1 MGEDE
6 EGTAAAPR
14 SAHGCD
20 SRHPRPEAADLVTR
34 LSRRRVPR
42 PHSPRRGVRIQGPD
56 DPARSGSV
64 QDRLRAGGFRCG
76 RRGLERLGWIQDGSV
91 RRNEVQRANP
101 DGGGR
106 NRVAALGQR
115 ADRQPHELGSGQ
127 AAAHRPHRGTGAH
140 HGHPQRGQGT
150 GDPEPCGIARAG
162 QGCRL
167 RGVERKSAFAV
178 HQGGADVGGRPAL
191 LLAGRRRGSTR
202 RSRQGAQATDTGD
215 PFRIGHPAASR
226 DKREELTMH
235 ANQQRAMTITKALRF
250 SSMLA
255 ATAMWVGAST
265 PLALSA
271 QVGMTVPKQSQPI
284 ALRGATIHTVTKGVI
299 QNGTIIFD
307 AGKIIAVGANLAIP
321 AGTKIVDVT
330 GKHIYPGLIDAY
342 STVGISEIGAVDM
355 SNDVNEVGDFNPN
368 VRTDVAVNAESRHIG
383 TSRSQGVLTTLTTP
397 GGGLISGMSSAMAM
411 EGWSWEEMSLES
423 SAALN
428 VNWPDPNQRGG
439 GRGGR
444 GGGGGPEGGTRSTY
458 EERVQQLKNYF
469 AEARAYRDAV
479 AAGEKVRTDARY
491 MAMIPALDRKIP
503 VVVSAS
509 GTSQINDAITWAKQ
523 ENLRLI
529 IRGGDDA
536 IHVAARLRAENIP
549 VILTSTMEAPNRAHE
564 GYDAA
569 YSRAAQLHKAGV
581 KFAIS
586 GGSGSL
592 YTDRLPYEAGV
603 AVAFGLP
610 EEEAIKAVTINAAEF
625 MGLADRLG
633 SLEIGKQATF
643 LITTGTPIDM
653 TSNILQAY
661 IQGRELDMNDIQK
674 HFFEKYMEKVR
685 QKLKIIS

>member
-1 MGEDE
+1 
-6 EGTAAAPR
+6 
-14 SAHGCD
+14 
-20 SRHPRPEAADLVTR
+20 
-34 LSRRRVPR
+34 
-42 PHSPRRGVRIQGPD
+42 
-56 DPARSGSV
+56 
-64 QDRLRAGGFRCG
+64 
-76 RRGLERLGWIQDGSV
+76 
-91 RRNEVQRANP
+91 
-101 DGGGR
+101 
-106 NRVAALGQR
+106 
-115 ADRQPHELGSGQ
+115 
-127 AAAHRPHRGTGAH
+127 
-140 HGHPQRGQGT
+140 
-150 GDPEPCGIARAG
+150 
-162 QGCRL
+162 
-167 RGVERKSAFAV
+167 
-178 HQGGADVGGRPAL
+178 
-191 LLAGRRRGSTR
+191 
-202 RSRQGAQATDTGD
+202 
-215 PFRIGHPAASR
+215 
-226 DKREELTMH
+226 MH
-235 ANQQRAMTITKALRF
+235 ANQQRSMTTTSGPRCRRLLTAIALG
-250 SSMLA
+250 MA
-255 ATAMWVGAST
+255 ASQ

-271 QVGMTVPKQSQPI
+271 QVGRPVPPQSQPV
-284 ALRGATIHTVTKGVI
+284 ALRGATIHTVTNGVI
-299 QNGTIIFD
+299 QNGTIIFNG
-307 AGKIIAVGANLAIP
+307 GKITALGANIPIP

-368 VRTDVAVNAESRHIG
+368 VRTDVAVNSESRHIG

-397 GGGLISGMSSAMAM
+397 GGGLISGMSSAMAL

-428 VNWPDPNQRGG
+428 VNWPEPRPGGG
-439 GRGGR
+439 GRF
-444 GGGGGPEGGTRSTY
+444 GGGGGAPGGGNRVTY

-479 AAGEKVRTDARY
+479 AAKEQVRTDARY

-503 VVVSAS
+503 VVVSAN

-549 VILTSTMEAPNRAHE
+549 VILTSTMDAPNRAHE

-569 YSRAAQLHKAGV
+569 YARAAQLHKAGV

-625 MGLADRLG
+625 MGLSDRLG
-633 SLEIGKQATF
+633 SLEVGKQATL

-661 IQGRELDMNDIQK
+661 IQGRELDMTDIQK

-685 QKLKIIS
+685 QRMKIIS